1 MTARGPVDPALPRLS
16 ASARRW
22 ILLAAA
28 LSALDAAAII
38 AAGVLVGRV
47 AAGAITDEPATAG
60 GALPG
65 AVPALAA
72 LAAVA
77 VARAALA
84 WAKARWGRRAAAGAV
99 EELRARTLRAL
110 AHSDPRTVDR
120 AAWRT
125 LLADGLEGLGPYLS
139 GYLPAL
145 AATLIAT
152 PAALVAV
159 WWADAPSALIAVVT
173 LPLIPLFM
181 WLIGT
186 LTAGRTAR
194 RLRDLGLLGDQMLDL
209 VAGLPTLRALHRAD
223 APVAEIRRLSRAHGE
238 STMSVLRIAFL
249 SGMALEFLATLSV
262 ALVAVGIGFRLVD
275 GSMTLEAG
283 LIALIIV
290 PEVYAPVRAVGTRF
304 HDAQDGLAA
313 LQAIAALLR
322 DDASRAPSDPVPAT
336 PAATTAPGGTPTS
349 GATAEPRAVLP
360 ASGLRLVFAG
370 VTAAGRDGAR
380 PRDLA
385 GIAEPGRVTA
395 LAGPNGAGKSTALL
409 AALGIASDGVSGVAA
424 VLSPGGPLRGEA
436 LWARTAYVP
445 QRPVA
450 NRAAVGGGTPRA
462 SLGERQR
469 AAVAEALAGGADL
482 LLLDEPTAHLDAAR
496 AEAMLDDLAAQAAA
510 GATVVV
516 ATHDPLVLARADA
529 IVEVTA

>member
-1 MTARGPVDPALPRLS
+1 MTAPATARRGPVDPRLPRLS

-28 LSALDAAAII
+28 LAALDAAAII
-38 AAGVLVGRV
+38 AGGVLVGRV
-47 AAGAITDEPATAG
+47 AARAIEHGLPLGAAT
-60 GALPG
+60 
-65 AVPALAA
+65 PALAA

-77 VARAALA
+77 VVRGALA

-99 EELRARTLRAL
+99 EELRARALHRL
-110 AHSDPRTVDR
+110 AHADPRGVDR

-125 LLADGLEGLGPYLS
+125 LLSEGLEGLGPYLS

-145 AATLIAT
+145 AATLVAT

-194 RLRDLGLLGDQMLDL
+194 RLADLGLLGDQMLDL
-209 VAGLPTLRALHRAD
+209 VAGLPTLTALGRAD
-223 APVAEIRRLSRAHGE
+223 VPVAEIRRLSRAHAD
-238 STMSVLRIAFL
+238 STMGVLRIAFL
-249 SGMALEFLATLSV
+249 SSLALEFLAMLSV

-283 LIALIIV
+283 LVALIIV
-290 PEVYAPVRAVGTRF
+290 PEVYAPVRAVGARF

-313 LQAIAALLR
+313 LAAVADLPR
-322 DDASRAPSDPVPAT
+322 DDAPPRSPS
-336 PAATTAPGGTPTS
+336 AAAS
-349 GATAEPRAVLP
+349 GEDRGP
-360 ASGLRLVFAG
+360 ASAADAAAPEAGLRLVFDG
-370 VTAAGRDGAR
+370 LTARGRDGAR
-380 PRDLA
+380 PRDLTGA
-385 GIAEPGRVTA
+385 AEPGRLTA

-409 AALGIASDGVSGVAA
+409 AALGIAVDGVTGVAA
-424 VLSPGGPLRGEA
+424 VLAPESPLTGEA

-445 QRPVA
+445 QRPVPD
-450 NRAAVGGGTPRA
+450 RAAVGGGAPRA

-469 AAVAEALAGGADL
+469 AAVAEALSGGRDL

-496 AEAMLDDLAAQAAA
+496 AGEMLDALAARAAA

-529 IVEVTA
+529 MVEVTA